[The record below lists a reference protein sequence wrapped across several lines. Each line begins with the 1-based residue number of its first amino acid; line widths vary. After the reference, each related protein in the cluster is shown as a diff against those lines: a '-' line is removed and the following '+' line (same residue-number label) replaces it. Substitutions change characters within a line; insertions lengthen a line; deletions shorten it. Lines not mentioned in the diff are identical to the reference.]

1 MTYDTLL
8 IGAGINGLT
17 AAAYLAKNGRKVLI
31 LERKPSP
38 GGIAVTEEFAPGYR
52 ASMVADGAGH
62 VSPVVARD
70 LALSDFGL
78 EYLPSEVVTFCPQ
91 PDGNSLTIW
100 QDTARTVE
108 EIKRFSKKDAERYP
122 QFVELMGKIAG
133 VVRELL
139 HQTPLDLPEL
149 SFADV
154 WGMRSLA
161 GPLNRLG
168 RKNVSQ
174 LLRALPMPVAD
185 LLNEWFESDAL
196 KGAIAAN
203 GIRDITFGPME
214 GGTAYTLL
222 YKWALSNTGLFR
234 SAGAVKG
241 GMGALVDVLV
251 KVGKNAG
258 AELRLGAE
266 VAEICV
272 DNGKPTGVR
281 LTSGE
286 MIPAGTVIS
295 SADPR
300 TTFFRLLNPATLDA
314 SFVRHVRNIK
324 YRGSTARLVLALAGL
339 PTFGVQD
346 GRAPELLRGAIQIA
360 PSINYLQRAFDQVKY
375 GEFSSRPYLDI
386 RIPTLADPALAPRGH
401 VMTITVK
408 YAPYHLRNHV
418 IASDAGD
425 SDALTTKQSP
435 SSRGESASGQSA
447 LAMTD
452 ETDREVASPPRSR
465 YAPKNAGL
473 LDQRLLTEGG
483 WDDQRESFMNTVLDT
498 LAEYAPDI
506 REKIVASKLL
516 TPCDLEREYGL
527 PEGNLH
533 HGEMTLDQFFHMRP
547 VPGWAGYRTA
557 VEGVYLCGSG
567 THPGGGV
574 TGLPGRNAA
583 REVVGS

>member
-1 MTYDTLL
+1 MNTYDTLL

-17 AAAYLAKNGRKVLI
+17 AAAYLAKNGKKVLI
-31 LERKPSP
+31 LERKPAP

-52 ASMVADGAGH
+52 ASMVADGAGY

-70 LALSDFGL
+70 LALADFGL
-78 EYLPSEVVTFCPQ
+78 EYLPSAPARGERSSTAAQNAPPLGVVAFCPQ
-91 PDGNSLTIW
+91 PNGDALTIW

-108 EIKRFSKKDAERYP
+108 EIKRFSKKDAEKYP
-122 QFVELMGKIAG
+122 QFVDLMGKIAG

-139 HQTPLDLPEL
+139 HQTPLALPDL

-154 WGMRSLA
+154 WGMRALA

-214 GGTAYTLL
+214 AGTAYTLL
-222 YKWALSNTGLFR
+222 YKWALSHSGLFR
-234 SAGAVKG
+234 STGQVKG
-241 GMGALVDVLV
+241 GMGALTEVLV

-272 DNGKPTGVR
+272 DNGKTTGVR

-286 MIPAGTVIS
+286 FIPAQTVIS

-300 TTFFRLLNPATLDA
+300 TTFLKLLNPARLDA
-314 SFVRHVRNIK
+314 SFVRHVQQIK

-346 GRAPELLRGAIQIA
+346 GRAPELLRGAIQIS
-360 PSINYLQRAFDQVKY
+360 PSINYLQRAFDHVKY
-375 GEFSSRPYLDI
+375 GEFSRRPYLDI
-386 RIPTLADPALAPRGH
+386 RIPSLADPTLAPRGH

-408 YAPYHLRNHV
+408 YAPYHLRSGTGVPHYEQGTLV
-418 IASDAGD
+418 VTHDSAGGGTEDARHP
-425 SDALTTKQSP
+425 TVPHYERTHEQ
-435 SSRGESASGQSA
+435 
-447 LAMTD
+447 
-452 ETDREVASPPRSR
+452 
-465 YAPKNAGL
+465 
-473 LDQRLLTEGG
+473 G
-483 WDDQRESFMNTVLDT
+483 WDTAREPFTATVLDT

-527 PEGNLH
+527 PEGNLN

-547 VPGWAGYRTA
+547 VPGWAGYQTP
-557 VEGVYLCGSG
+557 VEGVYVCGSG
-567 THPGGGV
+567 THPGGGI

-583 REVVGS
+583 SQCLEG